1 MCAERLGDGYRIR
14 LGSSTD
20 KKDTGRLHVDFA
32 QARDDL
38 YEWECRQRMLAREE
52 RHRRRIEEDRLR
64 PPSPP
69 PIVHYSEHECSQ
81 LGEKIK
87 VLQSAP
93 LRRLRN
99 ANTLIPHPP
108 PPATIPVLPSPN
120 VPHPPSPSLPPPT
133 PTPVSIKMLS
143 KKMILYKEAD
153 KHSSNKWVRR
163 TTLCAVAWKACRR
176 ATMSTPPGVRDE
188 ARRRGV

>member
-1 MCAERLGDGYRIR
+1 MAPLQMFHLVFIRRLYPCCSYLPPPATRERPPGCKTVFVGGLPENATEQIISEVFEQCGAISAIRKSKKNFCHIRFAEEHTVDKALFLSGYRIR

-20 KKDTGRLHVDFA
+20 KKDTGRLHVDYA

-69 PIVHYSEHECSQ
+69 PIVHYTEHECSQ

-87 VLQSAP
+87 GVHF
-93 LRRLRN
+93 
-99 ANTLIPHPP
+99 I
-108 PPATIPVLPSPN
+108 I
-120 VPHPPSPSLPPPT
+120 
-133 PTPVSIKMLS
+133 
-143 KKMILYKEAD
+143 MIEL
-153 KHSSNKWVRR
+153 
-163 TTLCAVAWKACRR
+163 L
-176 ATMSTPPGVRDE
+176 
-188 ARRRGV
+188 

>member
-1 MCAERLGDGYRIR
+1 MTNKNTKLQPSSLWNWIRSTLAQQNDVFFSVITKCIWGWWRFFSDTHKHSKIVKKKKKIGPNTNFSHRFQLISCHCVGYRIR

-52 RHRRRIEEDRLR
+52 RHRRKMEEDRLR

-87 VLQSAP
+87 GWQTFHSYIIYQH
-93 LRRLRN
+93 
-99 ANTLIPHPP
+99 TT
-108 PPATIPVLPSPN
+108 TIKVTIDS
-120 VPHPPSPSLPPPT
+120 
-133 PTPVSIKMLS
+133 SIKPVCS
-143 KKMILYKEAD
+143 IF
-153 KHSSNKWVRR
+153 
-163 TTLCAVAWKACRR
+163 
-176 ATMSTPPGVRDE
+176 
-188 ARRRGV
+188 

>member
-1 MCAERLGDGYRIR
+1 MVGPLLIEFLISEKRTAVKSFSQSRASLARPNNRMSAMDLTSLSHTARRFTPHFIHSADSFPPSSSSSSSHLLAFGFWTLKKEKKISVPPAGYRVR

-81 LGEKIK
+81 LGDKIK
-87 VLQSAP
+87 GWQGVCA
-93 LRRLRN
+93 
-99 ANTLIPHPP
+99 
-108 PPATIPVLPSPN
+108 
-120 VPHPPSPSLPPPT
+120 
-133 PTPVSIKMLS
+133 
-143 KKMILYKEAD
+143 KK
-153 KHSSNKWVRR
+153 
-163 TTLCAVAWKACRR
+163 
-176 ATMSTPPGVRDE
+176 
-188 ARRRGV
+188 